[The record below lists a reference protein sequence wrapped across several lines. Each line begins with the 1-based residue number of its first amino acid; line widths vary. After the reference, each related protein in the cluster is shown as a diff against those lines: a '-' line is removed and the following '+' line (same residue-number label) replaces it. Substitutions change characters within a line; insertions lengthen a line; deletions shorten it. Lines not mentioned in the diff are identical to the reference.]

1 MIYLVILLIILL
13 FTFKYEL
20 RTISPSKQS
29 ILFVLFVFI
38 MVAGFRYR
46 VGTDTL
52 VYMDDYYDRFDIIKD
67 KYLIGWSFF
76 MGICKRLH
84 FSFYIVQ
91 IIVAIIIN
99 CGVIRFL
106 KRYNANY
113 LFSGILLYYVILYV
127 GWNFE
132 VMRQAV
138 CVSLFLYSLPYLEQ
152 RKYLFYYLIIG
163 VACTIHE
170 TALLLLFVPFFMRVS
185 ISKRLLLVFSV
196 FFVVFAAF
204 APYIRNAVVGYAL
217 ILAPFQDKA
226 SLYYKNVDLKESNNL
241 LVYFFNIIL
250 NVGIPL
256 FVIWRN
262 CKTKQIH
269 NTVISLS
276 VLSFFTYAL
285 SLMLPMMYRI
295 NYYFIL
301 PNLLLFI
308 YLFVDITKKTIN
320 KRLAYF
326 SLLLLFLAFKAR
338 MYFVVDDYG
347 TPTYIHYYPYYSILN
362 EQTVPEREAIDSDL
376 YFIK

>member
-20 RTISPSKQS
+20 RTISPSRLS
-29 ILFVLFVFI
+29 VLFVLFIFI
-38 MVAGFRYR
+38 IVAGFRYR

-52 VYMDDYYDRFDIIKD
+52 VYMDDYNNRFYIIKD

-76 MGICKRLH
+76 MGVCKRLH
-84 FSFYIVQ
+84 FSFYMIQ

-106 KRYNANY
+106 KRYFADY

-132 VMRQAV
+132 VMRQAI
-138 CVSLFLYSLPYLEQ
+138 CVSLFLFSLPYLEQ
-152 RKYLFYYLIIG
+152 RKYLYYYLIIAI
-163 VACTIHE
+163 ACTIHE
-170 TALLLLFVPFFMRVS
+170 TALLLLVVPFFMRIS

-196 FFVVFAAF
+196 LFVVLAAF

-226 SLYYKNVDLKESNNL
+226 SMYFKNVDLDGSYNL
-241 LVYFFNIIL
+241 FIYILNIIL

-256 FVIWRN
+256 FVVWRN
-262 CKTKQIH
+262 CKSKQI
-269 NTVISLS
+269 NSTLVGLA

-308 YLFVDITKKTIN
+308 YLFVDIAKKTN
-320 KRLAYF
+320 KKRLVYF
-326 SLLLLFLAFKAR
+326 SLLFLFLAFKAR
-338 MYFVVDDYG
+338 TYFVTDDDGIPAYV
-347 TPTYIHYYPYYSILN
+347 HYYPYYSILN
-362 EQTVPEREAIDSDL
+362 EQTVPERESIDL
-376 YFIK
+376 IYY